1 MSKLK
6 LFLFADII
14 KNELTKQEVDKK
26 QTTREQLCDGDSWNL
41 WFQQKKSTEA
51 ERKDKNLPPKFANQ
65 LLEMLT

>member
-26 QTTREQLCDGDSWNL
+26 QTTREQLCDGDS
-41 WFQQKKSTEA
+41 
-51 ERKDKNLPPKFANQ
+51 
-65 LLEMLT
+65 